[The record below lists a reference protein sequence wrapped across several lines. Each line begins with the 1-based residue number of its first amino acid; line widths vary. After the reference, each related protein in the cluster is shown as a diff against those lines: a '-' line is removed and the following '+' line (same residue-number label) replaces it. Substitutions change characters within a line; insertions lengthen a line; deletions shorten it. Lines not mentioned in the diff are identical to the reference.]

1 VAVVLLL
8 IALLSGGVQVVKTD
22 GNNIVSAVGRGV
34 PDGLVLAHEGD
45 GDLRGDAAEGTGV
58 SAYIDEVPC
67 ARVGEVCLVILSSL
81 LSFHILFRAVVYLS
95 DVLRH
100 CELVKAR
107 WPGWCFGKGTGAR

>member
-1 VAVVLLL
+1 MAVVLLL
-8 IALLSGGVQVVKTD
+8 IALLSGSVQVVKTD

-58 SAYIDEVPC
+58 SAYIDEMPC

-81 LSFHILFRAVVYLS
+81 HFFQPSFEECGVLFRRIATL
-95 DVLRH
+95 
-100 CELVKAR
+100 
-107 WPGWCFGKGTGAR
+107 